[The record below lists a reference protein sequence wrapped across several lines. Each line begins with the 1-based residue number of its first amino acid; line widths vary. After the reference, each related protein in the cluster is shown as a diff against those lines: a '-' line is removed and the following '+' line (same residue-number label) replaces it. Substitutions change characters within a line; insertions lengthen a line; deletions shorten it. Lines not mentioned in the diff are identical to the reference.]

1 MNRYVT
7 LLLPTLLALSGC
19 TAHVGEAQLLRPV
32 AGGALSAEAVEGAAG
47 VYEMSDQWIAAPD
60 GARLSAVLL
69 RQPGARGTVLYFGGN
84 GFTIER
90 FGAFVAGM
98 FAPLGVDLMIVDHR
112 GYGRSE
118 GRPSLANLEAD
129 GLAAFD
135 HLSHIA
141 GVDPNRIVVHGQS
154 LGSFIAGRVAAE
166 RPSAGAV
173 LESSATTTE
182 AWVAANLRGARA
194 LLVRAEIDPALRG
207 RGNLANMARIEE
219 PLLLLVGAAD
229 RTTPPSLS
237 QALYAASPLPASRKT
252 LSIVPRAG
260 HNDVLLQAEAIAAY
274 RAFLDAAL
282 ANP

>member
-1 MNRYVT
+1 MK
-7 LLLPTLLALSGC
+7 LDFSLAAPALLALAGC

-69 RQPGARGTVLYFGGN
+69 RQPGARGTILYFGGN

-90 FGAFVAGM
+90 FGAYVAGR
-98 FAPLGVDLMIVDHR
+98 FAPLDVDVMIVDHR

-118 GRPSLANLEAD
+118 GRPSLSHLEAD

-135 HLSHIA
+135 HLSRIA
-141 GVDPNRIVVHGQS
+141 GVDPARIVVHGQS

-166 RPSAGAV
+166 RPTAGAV

-237 QALYAASPLPASRKT
+237 QALYAASPLPADRKA
-252 LSIVPRAG
+252 LSVVPRAG
-260 HNDVLLQAEAIAAY
+260 HNDVLLQPEAIAAY
-274 RAFLDAAL
+274 RAFLDTAL
-282 ANP
+282 TRP